1 MSEEATR
8 DRFGEALLQLA
19 REDKNVVAMDCDL
32 GRSTRSF
39 HIAQAD
45 ESRFLEMGISEQ
57 DMISTAA
64 GMAHEGKIVFVNT
77 FAVFATGRCFD
88 QIRQQLSLARLN
100 VKVCGSSAGLTQGP
114 DGATHQSVLDVSL
127 MRTLPNM
134 VVIVPADGPQ
144 TEAAVRAA
152 YDHQGPVYLRL
163 SRYDCQNVYEEG
175 YPHDI
180 YKAVELRE
188 GKEAAIV
195 VCGPI
200 LGHVTQL
207 VDPKDTS
214 GALLDRLAD
223 TGSHLLRQTLDALE
237 AGMITPIAQQ
247 HDQATYAPKLQKSD
261 SRIDW
266 QLPAIEIDRRIRA
279 MTPIPGAW
287 TTMALSEHEISLSI
301 GPVSTNRDIQLDPG
315 VICVIDRRVFV
326 GSATYA
332 LELDRIKPPGKKF
345 MLATD
350 WMRGLRTEEGKFF

>member
-1 MSEEATR
+1 LKLVFAGTPDVALPALETLISSEHDVLAVITQPPARAGRGRELQPSPVHAVA
-8 DRFGEALLQLA
+8 DKYGIKALYPESIREIDAVLRELQPDA
-19 REDKNVVAMDCDL
+19 IPVVAYGQLIPETMLDIPAHGWINL
-32 GRSTRSF
+32 HFSLLPEWRG
-39 HIAQAD
+39 
-45 ESRFLEMGISEQ
+45 
-57 DMISTAA
+57 AA
-64 GMAHEGKIVFVNT
+64 PVQHCIWHGDTIT
-77 FAVFATGRCFD
+77 
-88 QIRQQLSLARLN
+88 
-100 VKVCGSSAGLTQGP
+100 
-114 DGATHQSVLDVSL
+114 GATTFRID
-127 MRTLPNM
+127 
-134 VVIVPADGPQ
+134 
-144 TEAAVRAA
+144 
-152 YDHQGPVYLRL
+152 QGMD
-163 SRYDCQNVYEEG
+163 S
-175 YPHDI
+175 
-180 YKAVELRE
+180 
-188 GKEAAIV
+188 
-195 VCGPI
+195 GPI

-279 MTPIPGAW
+279 MTPKPGAW

-350 WMRGLRTEEGKFF
+350 WMRGLRTEEVKFF

>member
-1 MSEEATR
+1 MKLVFAGTPDVALPALETLISSEHDVLAVITQPPARAGRGRELQPSPVHAVA
-8 DRFGEALLQLA
+8 DKYGIKALYPDSIREIDAVLRELQPDA
-19 REDKNVVAMDCDL
+19 IPVVAYGQLIPETMLDIPAHGWVNL
-32 GRSTRSF
+32 HFSLLPEWRG
-39 HIAQAD
+39 
-45 ESRFLEMGISEQ
+45 
-57 DMISTAA
+57 AA
-64 GMAHEGKIVFVNT
+64 PVQHCIWHGDTIT
-77 FAVFATGRCFD
+77 
-88 QIRQQLSLARLN
+88 
-100 VKVCGSSAGLTQGP
+100 
-114 DGATHQSVLDVSL
+114 GATTFRID
-127 MRTLPNM
+127 
-134 VVIVPADGPQ
+134 
-144 TEAAVRAA
+144 
-152 YDHQGPVYLRL
+152 QGMD
-163 SRYDCQNVYEEG
+163 S
-175 YPHDI
+175 
-180 YKAVELRE
+180 
-188 GKEAAIV
+188 
-195 VCGPI
+195 GPI

-279 MTPIPGAW
+279 MTPKPGAW

-315 VICVIDRRVFV
+315 VICVIDKNVFV

-350 WMRGLRTEEGKFF
+350 WMRGLRTEEVKFF

>member
-1 MSEEATR
+1 MAR
-8 DRFGEALLQLA
+8 PALETLISSQHEVLAVITQPPARAGRGRELQPSPVHAVADKYGIKALYPESI
-19 REDKNVVAMDCDL
+19 REIDAVLRELQPDAIPVVAYGQLIPETMLDIPAHGWINL
-32 GRSTRSF
+32 HFSLLPEWRG
-39 HIAQAD
+39 
-45 ESRFLEMGISEQ
+45 
-57 DMISTAA
+57 AA
-64 GMAHEGKIVFVNT
+64 PVQHCIWHGDTIT
-77 FAVFATGRCFD
+77 
-88 QIRQQLSLARLN
+88 
-100 VKVCGSSAGLTQGP
+100 
-114 DGATHQSVLDVSL
+114 GATTFRID
-127 MRTLPNM
+127 
-134 VVIVPADGPQ
+134 
-144 TEAAVRAA
+144 
-152 YDHQGPVYLRL
+152 QGMD
-163 SRYDCQNVYEEG
+163 S
-175 YPHDI
+175 
-180 YKAVELRE
+180 
-188 GKEAAIV
+188 
-195 VCGPI
+195 GPI

-279 MTPIPGAW
+279 MTPKPGAW

-315 VICVIDRRVFV
+315 VICVIDKNVFV

-350 WMRGLRTEEGKFF
+350 WMRGLRTEEVKFF

>member
-1 MSEEATR
+1 MKLVFAGTPDVALPALETLISSEHDVLAVITQPPARAGRGRELQPSPVHAVA
-8 DRFGEALLQLA
+8 DKYGIKALYPDSIREIDAVLRELQPDA
-19 REDKNVVAMDCDL
+19 IPVVAYGQLIPETMLDIPAHGWINL
-32 GRSTRSF
+32 HFSLLPEWRG
-39 HIAQAD
+39 
-45 ESRFLEMGISEQ
+45 
-57 DMISTAA
+57 AA
-64 GMAHEGKIVFVNT
+64 PVQHCIWHGDTIT
-77 FAVFATGRCFD
+77 
-88 QIRQQLSLARLN
+88 
-100 VKVCGSSAGLTQGP
+100 
-114 DGATHQSVLDVSL
+114 GATTFRID
-127 MRTLPNM
+127 
-134 VVIVPADGPQ
+134 
-144 TEAAVRAA
+144 
-152 YDHQGPVYLRL
+152 QGMD
-163 SRYDCQNVYEEG
+163 S
-175 YPHDI
+175 
-180 YKAVELRE
+180 
-188 GKEAAIV
+188 
-195 VCGPI
+195 GPI

-279 MTPIPGAW
+279 MTPKPGAW

-350 WMRGLRTEEGKFF
+350 WMRGLRTEEVKFF

>member
-1 MSEEATR
+1 MKLVFAGTP
-8 DRFGEALLQLA
+8 GVALPALETLISSDHYVLAVITQPPARAGRGRELQPSPVHAVADKYGIKALYPDSI
-19 REDKNVVAMDCDL
+19 REIDAVLRELQPDAIPVVAYGQLIPETMLDIPAHGWVNL
-32 GRSTRSF
+32 HFSLLPEWRG
-39 HIAQAD
+39 
-45 ESRFLEMGISEQ
+45 
-57 DMISTAA
+57 AA
-64 GMAHEGKIVFVNT
+64 PVQHCIWHGDTIT
-77 FAVFATGRCFD
+77 
-88 QIRQQLSLARLN
+88 
-100 VKVCGSSAGLTQGP
+100 
-114 DGATHQSVLDVSL
+114 GATTFRID
-127 MRTLPNM
+127 
-134 VVIVPADGPQ
+134 
-144 TEAAVRAA
+144 
-152 YDHQGPVYLRL
+152 QGMD
-163 SRYDCQNVYEEG
+163 S
-175 YPHDI
+175 
-180 YKAVELRE
+180 
-188 GKEAAIV
+188 
-195 VCGPI
+195 GPI

-279 MTPIPGAW
+279 MTPKPGAW

-315 VICVIDRRVFV
+315 VICVIDKNVFV

-350 WMRGLRTEEGKFF
+350 WMRGLRTEEVKFF

>member
-1 MSEEATR
+1 MAQP
-8 DRFGEALLQLA
+8 ALETLISSQHEVLAVITQPPARAGRGRELQPSLVHALA
-19 REDKNVVAMDCDL
+19 EKYGIKVLCPDSIREIDAVLRHLQPDAIPVVAYGQLIPGTMLDIPAHGWINL
-32 GRSTRSF
+32 HFSLLPQWRG
-39 HIAQAD
+39 
-45 ESRFLEMGISEQ
+45 
-57 DMISTAA
+57 AA
-64 GMAHEGKIVFVNT
+64 PVQHCIWHGDTIT
-77 FAVFATGRCFD
+77 
-88 QIRQQLSLARLN
+88 
-100 VKVCGSSAGLTQGP
+100 
-114 DGATHQSVLDVSL
+114 GATTFRID
-127 MRTLPNM
+127 
-134 VVIVPADGPQ
+134 
-144 TEAAVRAA
+144 
-152 YDHQGPVYLRL
+152 QGMD
-163 SRYDCQNVYEEG
+163 S
-175 YPHDI
+175 
-180 YKAVELRE
+180 
-188 GKEAAIV
+188 
-195 VCGPI
+195 GPI

-279 MTPIPGAW
+279 MTPKPGAW
-287 TTMALSEHEISLSI
+287 TTMVLSEHEISLSI

-315 VICVIDRRVFV
+315 VICVIDKNVFV

-350 WMRGLRTEEGKFF
+350 WMRGLRTEEVKFF

>member
-1 MSEEATR
+1 MKLVFAGTPGVALPALETLISSEHDVLAVITQPPARAGRGRELQPSPVHAVA
-8 DRFGEALLQLA
+8 DKYGIKALYPDSIREIDAVLRELQPDA
-19 REDKNVVAMDCDL
+19 IPVVAYGQLIPETMLDIPAHGWINL
-32 GRSTRSF
+32 HFSLLPEWRG
-39 HIAQAD
+39 
-45 ESRFLEMGISEQ
+45 
-57 DMISTAA
+57 AA
-64 GMAHEGKIVFVNT
+64 PVQHCIWHGDTIT
-77 FAVFATGRCFD
+77 
-88 QIRQQLSLARLN
+88 
-100 VKVCGSSAGLTQGP
+100 
-114 DGATHQSVLDVSL
+114 GATTFRID
-127 MRTLPNM
+127 
-134 VVIVPADGPQ
+134 
-144 TEAAVRAA
+144 
-152 YDHQGPVYLRL
+152 QGMD
-163 SRYDCQNVYEEG
+163 S
-175 YPHDI
+175 
-180 YKAVELRE
+180 
-188 GKEAAIV
+188 
-195 VCGPI
+195 GPI

-279 MTPIPGAW
+279 MTPKPGAW

-315 VICVIDRRVFV
+315 VICVIDKNVFV

-350 WMRGLRTEEGKFF
+350 WMRGLRTEEVKFF

>member
-1 MSEEATR
+1 MKLVFAGTPDVALPALETLISSEHDVLAVITQPPARAGRGRELQPSPVHAVA
-8 DRFGEALLQLA
+8 DKFGIKALYPDSIREIDAVLRELQPDA
-19 REDKNVVAMDCDL
+19 IPVVAYGQLIPETMLDIPAHGWINL
-32 GRSTRSF
+32 HFSLLPEWRG
-39 HIAQAD
+39 
-45 ESRFLEMGISEQ
+45 
-57 DMISTAA
+57 AA
-64 GMAHEGKIVFVNT
+64 PVQHCIWHGDTIT
-77 FAVFATGRCFD
+77 
-88 QIRQQLSLARLN
+88 
-100 VKVCGSSAGLTQGP
+100 
-114 DGATHQSVLDVSL
+114 GATTFRID
-127 MRTLPNM
+127 
-134 VVIVPADGPQ
+134 
-144 TEAAVRAA
+144 
-152 YDHQGPVYLRL
+152 QGMD
-163 SRYDCQNVYEEG
+163 S
-175 YPHDI
+175 
-180 YKAVELRE
+180 
-188 GKEAAIV
+188 
-195 VCGPI
+195 GPI

-214 GALLDRLAD
+214 GALLARLAD

-279 MTPIPGAW
+279 MTPKPGAW
-287 TTMALSEHEISLSI
+287 TTMVLSEHEISLSI

-350 WMRGLRTEEGKFF
+350 WMRGLRTEEVKFL

>member
-1 MSEEATR
+1 MKLVFAGTPDVALPALETLIFSEHDVLAVITQPPARAGRGRELQPSPVHAVA
-8 DRFGEALLQLA
+8 DKYGIKALYPDSIREIDAMLRELQPDA
-19 REDKNVVAMDCDL
+19 IPVVAYGQLIPETMLDIPAHGWINL
-32 GRSTRSF
+32 HFSLLPEWRG
-39 HIAQAD
+39 
-45 ESRFLEMGISEQ
+45 
-57 DMISTAA
+57 AA
-64 GMAHEGKIVFVNT
+64 PVQHCIWHGDTIT
-77 FAVFATGRCFD
+77 
-88 QIRQQLSLARLN
+88 
-100 VKVCGSSAGLTQGP
+100 
-114 DGATHQSVLDVSL
+114 GATTFRID
-127 MRTLPNM
+127 
-134 VVIVPADGPQ
+134 
-144 TEAAVRAA
+144 
-152 YDHQGPVYLRL
+152 QGMD
-163 SRYDCQNVYEEG
+163 S
-175 YPHDI
+175 
-180 YKAVELRE
+180 
-188 GKEAAIV
+188 
-195 VCGPI
+195 GPI

-223 TGSHLLRQTLDALE
+223 TGSRLLRQTLDALE

-279 MTPIPGAW
+279 MTPKPGAW

-315 VICVIDRRVFV
+315 VICVIDKNVFV

-350 WMRGLRTEEGKFF
+350 WIRGLRVDGVKFF

>member
-1 MSEEATR
+1 MKLVFAGTPDVALPALETLISSEHDVLAVITQPPARAGRGRELQPSPVHAVA
-8 DRFGEALLQLA
+8 DKYGIKALYPESIREIDAVLRELQPDA
-19 REDKNVVAMDCDL
+19 IPVVAYGQLIPETMLDIPAHGWINL
-32 GRSTRSF
+32 HFSLLPEWRG
-39 HIAQAD
+39 
-45 ESRFLEMGISEQ
+45 
-57 DMISTAA
+57 AA
-64 GMAHEGKIVFVNT
+64 PVQHCIWHGDTIT
-77 FAVFATGRCFD
+77 
-88 QIRQQLSLARLN
+88 
-100 VKVCGSSAGLTQGP
+100 
-114 DGATHQSVLDVSL
+114 GATTFRID
-127 MRTLPNM
+127 
-134 VVIVPADGPQ
+134 
-144 TEAAVRAA
+144 
-152 YDHQGPVYLRL
+152 QGMD
-163 SRYDCQNVYEEG
+163 S
-175 YPHDI
+175 
-180 YKAVELRE
+180 
-188 GKEAAIV
+188 
-195 VCGPI
+195 GPI

-279 MTPIPGAW
+279 MTPKPGAW

-315 VICVIDRRVFV
+315 VICVIDKNVFV

-350 WMRGLRTEEGKFF
+350 WMRGLRTEEVKFF

>member
-1 MSEEATR
+1 MKLVFAGTPDVALPALETLISSEHDVLAVITQPPARAGRGRELQPSPVHAVA
-8 DRFGEALLQLA
+8 DKYGIKALYPDSIREIDAMLRELQPDA
-19 REDKNVVAMDCDL
+19 IPVVAYGQLIPETMLDIPAHGWINL
-32 GRSTRSF
+32 HFSLLPEWRG
-39 HIAQAD
+39 
-45 ESRFLEMGISEQ
+45 
-57 DMISTAA
+57 AA
-64 GMAHEGKIVFVNT
+64 PVQHCIWHGDTIT
-77 FAVFATGRCFD
+77 
-88 QIRQQLSLARLN
+88 
-100 VKVCGSSAGLTQGP
+100 
-114 DGATHQSVLDVSL
+114 GATTFQID
-127 MRTLPNM
+127 
-134 VVIVPADGPQ
+134 
-144 TEAAVRAA
+144 
-152 YDHQGPVYLRL
+152 QGMD
-163 SRYDCQNVYEEG
+163 S
-175 YPHDI
+175 
-180 YKAVELRE
+180 
-188 GKEAAIV
+188 
-195 VCGPI
+195 GPI

-279 MTPIPGAW
+279 MTPKPGAW

-315 VICVIDRRVFV
+315 VICVIDKNVFV

-350 WMRGLRTEEGKFF
+350 WMRGLRTEEVKFF

>member
-1 MSEEATR
+1 LKLVLAGTPDVALPALETLISSEHDVLAVITQPPARAGRGRELQPSPVHAVADKYGIT
-8 DRFGEALLQLA
+8 ALYPDSIREIDAVLRELQPDA
-19 REDKNVVAMDCDL
+19 IPVVAYGQLIPETMLDIPAHGWINL
-32 GRSTRSF
+32 HFSLLPEWRG
-39 HIAQAD
+39 
-45 ESRFLEMGISEQ
+45 
-57 DMISTAA
+57 AA
-64 GMAHEGKIVFVNT
+64 PVQHCIWHGDTIT
-77 FAVFATGRCFD
+77 
-88 QIRQQLSLARLN
+88 
-100 VKVCGSSAGLTQGP
+100 
-114 DGATHQSVLDVSL
+114 GATTFRID
-127 MRTLPNM
+127 
-134 VVIVPADGPQ
+134 
-144 TEAAVRAA
+144 
-152 YDHQGPVYLRL
+152 QGMD
-163 SRYDCQNVYEEG
+163 S
-175 YPHDI
+175 
-180 YKAVELRE
+180 
-188 GKEAAIV
+188 
-195 VCGPI
+195 GPI

-223 TGSHLLRQTLDALE
+223 TGSHLLRQTLDAVE

-279 MTPIPGAW
+279 MTPKPGAW

-315 VICVIDRRVFV
+315 VICVIDKNVFV

-350 WMRGLRTEEGKFF
+350 WMRGLRTEEVKFF

>member
-1 MSEEATR
+1 LKLVFAGTPDVALPALETLISSEHDVLAVITQPPARAGRGRELQPSPVHAVA
-8 DRFGEALLQLA
+8 DKYGIKALYPDSIREIDAVLRELQPDA
-19 REDKNVVAMDCDL
+19 IPVVAYGQLIPETMLDIPAHGWINL
-32 GRSTRSF
+32 HFSLLPEWRG
-39 HIAQAD
+39 
-45 ESRFLEMGISEQ
+45 
-57 DMISTAA
+57 AA
-64 GMAHEGKIVFVNT
+64 PVQHCIWHGDTIT
-77 FAVFATGRCFD
+77 
-88 QIRQQLSLARLN
+88 
-100 VKVCGSSAGLTQGP
+100 
-114 DGATHQSVLDVSL
+114 GATTFRID
-127 MRTLPNM
+127 
-134 VVIVPADGPQ
+134 
-144 TEAAVRAA
+144 
-152 YDHQGPVYLRL
+152 QGMD
-163 SRYDCQNVYEEG
+163 S
-175 YPHDI
+175 
-180 YKAVELRE
+180 
-188 GKEAAIV
+188 
-195 VCGPI
+195 GPI

-279 MTPIPGAW
+279 MTPKPGAW

-315 VICVIDRRVFV
+315 VICVIDKNVFV

-350 WMRGLRTEEGKFF
+350 WMRGLRTEEVKFF

>member
-1 MSEEATR
+1 MLRE
-8 DRFGEALLQLA
+8 LQPDA
-19 REDKNVVAMDCDL
+19 IPVVAYGQLIPETMLDIPAHGWINL
-32 GRSTRSF
+32 HFSLLPEWRG
-39 HIAQAD
+39 
-45 ESRFLEMGISEQ
+45 
-57 DMISTAA
+57 AA
-64 GMAHEGKIVFVNT
+64 PVQHCIWHGDTIT
-77 FAVFATGRCFD
+77 
-88 QIRQQLSLARLN
+88 
-100 VKVCGSSAGLTQGP
+100 
-114 DGATHQSVLDVSL
+114 GATTFRID
-127 MRTLPNM
+127 
-134 VVIVPADGPQ
+134 
-144 TEAAVRAA
+144 
-152 YDHQGPVYLRL
+152 QGMD
-163 SRYDCQNVYEEG
+163 S
-175 YPHDI
+175 
-180 YKAVELRE
+180 
-188 GKEAAIV
+188 
-195 VCGPI
+195 GPI

-279 MTPIPGAW
+279 MTPKPGAW

-315 VICVIDRRVFV
+315 VICVIDKNVFV

-350 WMRGLRTEEGKFF
+350 WMRGLRTEEVKFF

>member
-1 MSEEATR
+1 MKLVLAGTPDVALPALETLISSEHDVLAVITQPPARAGRGRELQPSPVHAVA
-8 DRFGEALLQLA
+8 DKYGIKALYPDSIREIDAVLRELQPDA
-19 REDKNVVAMDCDL
+19 IPVVAYGQLIPETMLDIPAHGWINL
-32 GRSTRSF
+32 HFSLLPEWRG
-39 HIAQAD
+39 
-45 ESRFLEMGISEQ
+45 
-57 DMISTAA
+57 AA
-64 GMAHEGKIVFVNT
+64 PVQHCIWHGDTIT
-77 FAVFATGRCFD
+77 
-88 QIRQQLSLARLN
+88 
-100 VKVCGSSAGLTQGP
+100 
-114 DGATHQSVLDVSL
+114 GATTFRID
-127 MRTLPNM
+127 
-134 VVIVPADGPQ
+134 
-144 TEAAVRAA
+144 
-152 YDHQGPVYLRL
+152 QGMD
-163 SRYDCQNVYEEG
+163 S
-175 YPHDI
+175 
-180 YKAVELRE
+180 
-188 GKEAAIV
+188 
-195 VCGPI
+195 GPI

-279 MTPIPGAW
+279 MTPKPGAW

-315 VICVIDRRVFV
+315 VICVIDKNVFV

-350 WMRGLRTEEGKFF
+350 WMRGLRTEEVKFF

>member
-1 MSEEATR
+1 MKLVFAGTPDVALPALETLISSEHDVLAVITQPPARAGRGRELQPSPVHAVA
-8 DRFGEALLQLA
+8 DKYGIKALYPDSIREIDAVLRELQPDA
-19 REDKNVVAMDCDL
+19 IPVVAYGQLIPETMLDIPAHGWINL
-32 GRSTRSF
+32 HFSLLPEWRG
-39 HIAQAD
+39 
-45 ESRFLEMGISEQ
+45 
-57 DMISTAA
+57 AA
-64 GMAHEGKIVFVNT
+64 PVQHCIWHGDTIT
-77 FAVFATGRCFD
+77 
-88 QIRQQLSLARLN
+88 
-100 VKVCGSSAGLTQGP
+100 
-114 DGATHQSVLDVSL
+114 GATTFRID
-127 MRTLPNM
+127 
-134 VVIVPADGPQ
+134 
-144 TEAAVRAA
+144 
-152 YDHQGPVYLRL
+152 QGMD
-163 SRYDCQNVYEEG
+163 S
-175 YPHDI
+175 
-180 YKAVELRE
+180 
-188 GKEAAIV
+188 
-195 VCGPI
+195 GPI

-279 MTPIPGAW
+279 MTPKPGAW

-315 VICVIDRRVFV
+315 VICVIDKNVFV

-350 WMRGLRTEEGKFF
+350 WMRGLRTEEVKFF

>member
-1 MSEEATR
+1 LKLVFAGTPDVALPALETLISSEHDVLAVITQPPARAGRGRELQPSPVHAVA
-8 DRFGEALLQLA
+8 DKYGIKALYPDSIGEIDAVLRELQPDA
-19 REDKNVVAMDCDL
+19 IPVVAYGQLIPETMLDIPAHGWINL
-32 GRSTRSF
+32 HFSLLPEWRG
-39 HIAQAD
+39 
-45 ESRFLEMGISEQ
+45 
-57 DMISTAA
+57 AA
-64 GMAHEGKIVFVNT
+64 PVQHCIWHGDTIT
-77 FAVFATGRCFD
+77 
-88 QIRQQLSLARLN
+88 
-100 VKVCGSSAGLTQGP
+100 
-114 DGATHQSVLDVSL
+114 GATTFRID
-127 MRTLPNM
+127 
-134 VVIVPADGPQ
+134 
-144 TEAAVRAA
+144 
-152 YDHQGPVYLRL
+152 QGMD
-163 SRYDCQNVYEEG
+163 S
-175 YPHDI
+175 
-180 YKAVELRE
+180 
-188 GKEAAIV
+188 
-195 VCGPI
+195 GPI

-279 MTPIPGAW
+279 MTPKPGAW

-315 VICVIDRRVFV
+315 VICVIDKNVFV

-350 WMRGLRTEEGKFF
+350 WMRGLRTEEVKFF

>member
-1 MSEEATR
+1 MKLVFAGTPDVALPALETLISSEHDVLAVITQPPARAGRGRELQPSPVHAVAEKH
-8 DRFGEALLQLA
+8 GIKALYPDSIREIDAVLRELQPDA
-19 REDKNVVAMDCDL
+19 IPVVAYGQLIPETMLDIPAHGWINL
-32 GRSTRSF
+32 HFSLLPEWRG
-39 HIAQAD
+39 
-45 ESRFLEMGISEQ
+45 
-57 DMISTAA
+57 AA
-64 GMAHEGKIVFVNT
+64 PVQHCIWHGDTIT
-77 FAVFATGRCFD
+77 
-88 QIRQQLSLARLN
+88 
-100 VKVCGSSAGLTQGP
+100 
-114 DGATHQSVLDVSL
+114 GATTFRIDRGMDS
-127 MRTLPNM
+127 
-134 VVIVPADGPQ
+134 
-144 TEAAVRAA
+144 
-152 YDHQGPVYLRL
+152 
-163 SRYDCQNVYEEG
+163 
-175 YPHDI
+175 
-180 YKAVELRE
+180 
-188 GKEAAIV
+188 
-195 VCGPI
+195 GPI

-279 MTPIPGAW
+279 MTPKPGAW

-315 VICVIDRRVFV
+315 VIGVIDKNVFV

-350 WMRGLRTEEGKFF
+350 WMRGLRTEEVKFF